1 MAKKHANVSFIEENP
16 FDALFSEP
24 KIAPTEK
31 ELELVQSSGE
41 DTVEI
46 EVSQLKDYHNH
57 TYKILDNEDMSILVD
72 SIKDYGIL
80 LPLLVRKDGD
90 EYEIVSGH
98 RRKFAAQKLGID
110 KVPCKILDIGDDM
123 ADIVMADT
131 NIARETILP
140 SEKAKTYKVRM
151 EAAIRMGKKT
161 EEELKLMADESPDSL
176 SSIRRY
182 MKLNNLTPLLLDKVD
197 EGRIPVIAGVMLA
210 DLSKKNLNIVTDVVK
225 ESNIYP
231 SLKDAE
237 KLKKANTRGLTKDAA
252 YEILT
257 GALKPRTTKRKVTF
271 SEKPLL
277 EVVPDEIKKLPLSE
291 RIEYYKK
298 AIKAYKE

>member
-1 MAKKHANVSFIEENP
+1 MAKKHANVSFIESTP
-16 FDALFSEP
+16 FDALFNEP

-31 ELELVQSSGE
+31 EIELVESAG
-41 DTVEI
+41 DVIEI
-46 EVSQLKDYHNH
+46 DIDKLQDYHNH
-57 TYKILDNEDMSILVD
+57 TYKILDNEDMNVLVD

-80 LPLLVRKDGD
+80 LPLLVRKAGD
-90 EYEIVSGH
+90 NFEIVSGH
-98 RRKFAAQKLGID
+98 RRKFAAQKLGFD
-110 KVPCKILDIGDDM
+110 KVPCKVLDIEDDM

-151 EAAIRMGKKT
+151 EAAVRMGKKT
-161 EEELKLMADESPDSL
+161 EEELKAMAEESPDSL

-182 MKLNNLTPLLLDKVD
+182 MKLNNLPPLLLDKVD

-210 DLSKKNLNIVTDVVK
+210 DLSKKNLSIVSDVVK

-237 KLKKANTRGLTKDAA
+237 KLKKAAVRGLTKDSA

-257 GALKPRTTKRKVTF
+257 GALKPRTTKRKVVF
-271 SEKPLL
+271 SEKSLL
-277 EVVPDEIKKLPLSE
+277 EVVPDNIKKLPLSE